1 MRPYTVIRSGRRTL
15 ALEITRDLTLVVR
28 APYGVGRKRIE
39 QLIAAKEGWIAAAQQ
54 RMQRRLQQHPP
65 AAPEREREL
74 RRLAAERIPP
84 LVERYARQLG
94 LYPQRV
100 RVTGARTRF
109 GSCSA
114 RDSLCFSFYL
124 MEYPPEAVEYVVVH
138 ELCHI
143 RHKNH
148 GPAFYALVASV
159 LPDYRQRQKLLR

>member
-94 LYPQRV
+94 LHPQRV